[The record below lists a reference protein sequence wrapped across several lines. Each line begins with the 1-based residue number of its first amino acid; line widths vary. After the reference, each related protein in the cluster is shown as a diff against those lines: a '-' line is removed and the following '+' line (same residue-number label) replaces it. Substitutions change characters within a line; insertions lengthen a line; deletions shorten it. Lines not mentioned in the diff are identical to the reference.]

1 MERIGR
7 GAFQGL
13 KNIIRFNWHFYIIAI
28 VAIIGLLIAQPFIP
42 DAFTG
47 YVLLIILFIL
57 LSTTLSLAVSYY
69 VYDYAG
75 LYSLDWLN
83 FLSVAVEHRLA
94 NIHAGFD
101 ETSMLLSEK
110 YPGRNM
116 VVLDFYNPEKHT
128 EISIERARKA
138 YPAFPGTRG
147 INTSTVPLNPG
158 SIDIIFV
165 LLAAHE
171 IRDREER
178 CIFFNELRKS
188 LSSEGK
194 IIVLEHLRDVA
205 NFLAYNVGYL
215 HFFPRKEWVYT
226 FNSANLTLDKEV
238 KVTPF
243 LSAFILQKNGTTS

>member
-1 MERIGR
+1 MERIR
-7 GAFQGL
+7 RTAFQGL
-13 KNIIRFNWHFYIIAI
+13 KNIIRFNWHFYIIA
-28 VAIIGLLIAQPFIP
+28 VVVIIGLLIVQPLIP

-47 YVLLIILFIL
+47 YVFPIVLLIL
-57 LSTTLSLAVSYY
+57 LSTILSLAVSCY

-75 LYSLDWLN
+75 LYTLDWLN
-83 FLSVAVEHRLA
+83 FLPVAADHRLA

-138 YPAFPGTRG
+138 YPAFPGTEV
-147 INTSTVPLNPG
+147 INTSTVPLHPG
-158 SIDIIFV
+158 SVDIIFV
-165 LLAAHE
+165 LLSAHE

-178 CIFFNELRKS
+178 CIFFNELHKS
-188 LSSEGK
+188 LNSGGK

-205 NFLAYNVGYL
+205 NFLAYNIGWL
-215 HFFPRKEWVYT
+215 HFFSRKEWIYT

-243 LSAFILQKNGTTS
+243 LSAFILQKHGTTS